1 MSKDTVIEARNPE
14 KGTRDDLTDLLREG
28 AKRLIA
34 EAVDA
39 ELSATLAQF
48 ADYKDEGHVT
58 GAWFARATCPKRRAD
73 RYRPGVGA
81 SAQDQRSQ
89 RRTDQV
95 HLGPSATVS

>member
-1 MSKDTVIEARNPE
+1 MIARNPE

-28 AKRLIA
+28 VKRLIA
-34 EAVDA
+34 EAMDA
-39 ELSATLAQF
+39 EMSATLAQF
-48 ADYKDEGHVT
+48 AGYKGEAGHRHVVHN
-58 GAWFARATCPKRRAD
+58 GYSPELRRAD
-73 RYRPGVGA
+73 RYRTGVGA